1 MQLNIYLISHPI
13 IKFLSDS
20 IIYSKDNS
28 IKKTKYSHH
37 IGLLLIYEIMRKWTK
52 IRNIY
57 IKKLSY
63 IQELSLL
70 DSNQKYY
77 IFTNLL
83 QTYQIVTEIES
94 LLPNIKIIHAE
105 YNEHISFQKNI
116 IFSNFQTN
124 NIKIIILEKI
134 LYQDYIIKLIQELHI
149 NQNIPL
155 DKINIA
161 CISCYKPIL
170 DIIGKKYPEL
180 NIYTTKITTQMQ
192 NST

>member
-20 IIYSKDNS
+20 IIYSQDNS
-28 IKKTKYSHH
+28 ITKNKYSHH
-37 IGLLLIYEIMRKWTK
+37 IGLLLIYEIMRKWTR

-70 DSNQKYY
+70 NSNQRYY
-77 IFTNLL
+77 IFTNLS

-94 LLPNIKIIHAE
+94 LLPNIQIIHAE
-105 YNEHISFQKNI
+105 YNKHISYPSNMIFSDFQKK
-116 IFSNFQTN
+116 
-124 NIKIIILEKI
+124 NIKIIILERI
-134 LYQDYIIKLIQELHI
+134 LYQDYIVKLIQELNI
-149 NQNIPL
+149 NKKIPL
-155 DKINIA
+155 DQINIA

-170 DIIGKKYPEL
+170 DIIGKAYPEL
-180 NIYTTKITTQMQ
+180 NIYTTKITIQMQ
-192 NST
+192 NIT